1 MAAPAARAPAARA
14 PRRDALAEQ
23 QLVRDLWQQVEARVN
38 SSSALRAFLTQKIDD
53 CGQTI
58 AFDAFDLVRQVLN
71 PDGFVRRAHKSADQ
85 NLGAAIT
92 MPESPWSAEGS
103 FVDRQWDFHGTWHK
117 NRKMWPIMN
126 KYENLEKATVKY
138 FCTES
143 DINKAGYANEA
154 IYVDDEPYD
163 VQFSMPALGARQEVL
178 NILKE
183 LPDYDHLDKPIR
195 RWETFRVDFSAE
207 NFENCIKSA
216 TKKIVCNK
224 ASSRKP
230 RKRMEITVKD
240 LKDRLSQYLRRNNMT
255 KKDLQHPAPNQHN
268 KKFWIDEL
276 NRLEEAEV
284 QEREDND
291 DTMSD
296 SEDMEE
302 DEAGD
307 DSEDDV
313 DDSAPAAPAAAN
325 TREYTLWD
333 MISDKVFLEPYYR
346 LAWRSADWA
355 QDKDFL
361 AYGYGTK
368 HKMCNQQERPDLII
382 EVGYFSAD
390 SGLFTK
396 RVVMIEIDGENKT
409 STKTKKRD
417 QDDDDKQSHAQKKD
431 DPIKLALKLMSSTF
445 AQNAL
450 QDDTY
455 HIRANYVWFFD
466 HKVDFSLLSTTS
478 FELPEVEDLIRLY
491 GKDSKSSDYTTL
503 HQAIHFV
510 HHMYTAHVKIAF
522 LIFMKVVHNIDMRS
536 LDSTSTRMCN
546 HSFFVNFQAD
556 HMPEELVWKNNMPAA
571 TRTWLEDQQMLH
583 TCVSVKIC
591 DDQEQEKW
599 VEAPVMNPASQRA
612 ALRNWHADVDSASL
626 PRFPYEQCV
635 AVPVK
640 CVTIQRV
647 DIKKLVKLVQIAA
660 VKASNM
666 YYRAIQLEDRETKI
680 HFAGRTRTINIK
692 RRSFPD
698 KCFLTRKLQLDR
710 FQLWNSDNLLF
721 EHRLNQRG
729 IDIDNDF
736 LDFYWGYED
745 PNVRRSNFSSKIDYQ
760 NADTKTWKNWD
771 QLDIRMHF
779 FDKAMQDDDSWKDA
793 VNGMWYLQDYH
804 QFFDMLRNLPKPNLP
819 PATPEHRH
827 ITTVPEEF
835 DPALFTGA
843 KEIKTARDDHNIKSL
858 AASKYAFEI
867 SNTGAYHEDFPTDET
882 LFEMPEL
889 SETSERAHHMFS
901 ILAWFF
907 DCRDAGACRWQWED
921 KVLDYFGVDL
931 PLGSRDS
938 DFDKFRFQKKK
949 DANTTDTKY
958 FDNTWFLMTVFLEVN
973 FRNALAALHCRLWEK
988 QEHTRSITAKNGVGL
1003 QVKAKELYNR
1013 QRSLLNTRARCVGLQ
1028 GVSAGLSWQKNSE
1041 RNCLRNLLLSSLDD
1055 TLPGLDPQL
1064 EAYLRQF
1071 NAPNAGLFLRTI
1083 EVSNVLALRELALQ
1097 HKLASQS
1104 GPGASKLE
1112 ARLAWFEPAVQ
1123 SEIRHLMHIVER
1135 DDSVFT
1141 AAPVVHPTKAIV
1153 LEEELMR
1160 KWVRQ
1165 TLGVHRHLHSLR
1177 CPLDVKFHM
1186 FTSPETYR
1194 VFMQL
1199 FCTKTQLDNSHTQRP
1214 VLFVLLQVWLA
1225 AEVLK
1230 GTKEEFDDKVVV
1242 ENTAVNKVQRTNP
1255 VLEMRRSGGLTQ
1267 VQCHRK
1273 YTIDIVDGVD
1283 NIPCTPGSSLST
1295 WPLRDQNLWC
1305 KPTRDVSKK
1314 VQYAPVTRSL
1324 NTIDEKGLEFKLDPR
1339 TNEMLLVYPAEDD
1352 QISRDMADEELRRWL
1367 LLACARP
1374 GPCRYERQDD
1384 GRYTGGE
1391 KKHEFTAQDCT
1402 VRQQAEWPHE
1412 SDTGRQ
1418 RDTII
1423 AAVASFEVLQN
1434 RLQVTLG
1441 DDADT
1446 HLFFETVEQPE
1457 HAPESFPQYIKD
1469 IVTHIPNRTRIYVP
1483 QVFASHLRKEEQGLH
1498 EKIYE
1503 HGGKYWRMVCVGYR
1517 AWAWKRLLVKS
1528 IFFDALTKV
1537 VTRSSVLLSLLQSP
1551 RHTDNEPENL
1561 KNLNQLY
1568 QDMMADTKDTFGA
1581 LELKTD
1587 KIRENWKRKKMQVV
1601 LTVFRRENRVGSIKG
1616 RAIEFH
1622 DTIKVPAAQRQVE
1635 WCQYYRDNTP
1645 QQTTCRFLL
1654 IDKRMHKALLPNIQ
1668 SHTVKD
1674 CDVLQYRSYLYLVSK
1689 DIQQLRHAV
1698 VSLQGKLYVK
1708 FPSTYAVLNSST
1720 GSLETGEVIHNFEKT
1735 HFATCWDCRRYS
1747 CLRPEYLLV
1756 PDSDAI
1762 RHILLTNTPPEALY
1776 HDIVAPDNWRST
1788 PHDDLDTCKYICRNT
1803 RVTPVLDYFH
1813 ARLFPFIEHST
1824 SLIRNAYQA
1833 TMYTLPDMFLLEH
1846 DPHFEIP
1853 EMAKVDDWNDVKF
1866 KDDILAEGD
1875 FDEECKLW
1883 NKLRNSSRYIAT
1895 EHIADPQDGNN
1906 RIVQKVLDTGDA
1918 SFKPPFTEIM
1928 ATLRRRILPKTNEDS

>member
-38 SSSALRAFLTQKIDD
+38 SSNALRAFLTQKIDD

-117 NRKMWPIMN
+117 NRKMWPSMN
-126 KYENLEKATVKY
+126 EYENLQKATVQY

-143 DINKAGYANEA
+143 ALDNAGY
-154 IYVDDEPYD
+154 DEPAEYIDGDTTYD
-163 VQFSMPALGARQEVL
+163 FRFSMPALAANQDQL
-178 NILKE
+178 KILKK
-183 LPDYDHLDKPIR
+183 LPDNPDIGKSFR

-207 NFENCIKSA
+207 NVENCMKSA
-216 TKKIVCNK
+216 TKKFVCSK

-230 RKRMEITVKD
+230 KQMAILVGDLQKR
-240 LKDRLSQYLRRNNMT
+240 LKAYMQRNGLT
-255 KKDLQHPAPNQHN
+255 KKDLEHEEPNKDN
-268 KKFWIDEL
+268 KKFWSDEL
-276 NRLEEAEV
+276 DRLEKEEV
-284 QEREDND
+284 LEREDND
-291 DTMSD
+291 DTESD
-296 SEDMEE
+296 AEDN
-302 DEAGD
+302 
-307 DSEDDV
+307 SEDDV
-313 DDSAPAAPAAAN
+313 DDPASAAPADAN
-325 TREYTLWD
+325 AREYKLEE
-333 MISDKVFLEPYYR
+333 MIQEKVLLEPYYR
-346 LAWRSADWA
+346 LAWRSHDWA
-355 QDKDFL
+355 RNNDFL
-361 AYGYGTK
+361 SYGYGKK

-409 STKTKKRD
+409 STNTKKID
-417 QDDDDKQSHAQKKD
+417 QDDDDKESAAKKKD

-466 HKVDFSLLSTTS
+466 RKIDSSLLSTTS

-522 LIFMKVVHNIDMRS
+522 LMFMKVVHNIDMRS
-536 LDSTSTRMCN
+536 LDTINKQMCN
-546 HSFFVNFQAD
+546 HSFFVNFEAE
-556 HMPEELVWKNNMPAA
+556 HMPEELVWENKMPVA
-571 TRTWLEDQQMLH
+571 TRTWLENQQMLH
-583 TCVSVKIC
+583 TSVSIKTY
-591 DDQEQEKW
+591 DDDVSSEKW
-599 VEAPVMNPASQRA
+599 VKAPVMNPTTQRT
-612 ALRNWHADVDSASL
+612 ALQDWHADVDTAPL
-626 PRFPYEQCV
+626 PRFPYEKNV

-647 DIKKLVKLVQIAA
+647 DIKKLVHLVHIAA
-660 VKASNM
+660 SKASNM
-666 YYRAIQLEDRETKI
+666 YYEAIKLTERTTKVNYGDRTY
-680 HFAGRTRTINIK
+680 TMSIK

-698 KCFLTRKLQLDR
+698 KCFLSRAQQLGR
-710 FQLWNSDNLLF
+710 HELWNDVDNDDIDVL
-721 EHRLNQRG
+721 LNQRQ
-729 IDIDNDF
+729 INMDDNP

-745 PNVRRSNFSSKIDYQ
+745 PNVKRHSFKVDIDYQ
-760 NADTKTWKNWD
+760 NADEIAWRQWD
-771 QLDIRMHF
+771 QLDVRMHF
-779 FDKAMQDDDSWKDA
+779 FNKAMQEDDSWKDA

-804 QFFDMLRNLPKPNLP
+804 AFFDMLRNLPKPNLP
-819 PATPEHRH
+819 HALPENRL

-835 DPALFTGA
+835 VAPRGTRNVNREA
-843 KEIKTARDDHNIKSL
+843 ARLQHQVKSL

-867 SNTGAYHEDFPTDET
+867 KRSNKMHEAFPTDDT
-882 LFEMPEL
+882 FFGMPVL

-931 PLGSRDS
+931 PLGSPDS

-988 QEHTRSITAKNGVGL
+988 QEHTRSVTGKNGVGL

-1104 GPGASKLE
+1104 GAGASKLE

-1230 GTKEEFDDKVVV
+1230 GTKEEFDDDVVV

-1255 VLEMRRSGGLTQ
+1255 VLEMRRLGSQ

-1434 RLQVTLG
+1434 RLQVTLC
-1441 DDADT
+1441 DDADM

-1469 IVTHIPNRTRIYVP
+1469 IVTHVPNRTRIYVP
-1483 QVFASHLRKEEQGLH
+1483 QVFASHLRKEQQGLH
-1498 EKIYE
+1498 DKIYE
-1503 HGGKYWRMVCVGYR
+1503 HDGKYWRMVCVGYR

-1551 RHTDNEPENL
+1551 RHTDSEPEDL

-1587 KIRENWKRKKMQVV
+1587 KIRDNWKRKKMQVV

-1616 RAIEFH
+1616 RAIKFH

-1720 GSLETGEVIHNFEKT
+1720 GSVETGEVIHNFEKT

-1756 PDSDAI
+1756 PDSDTI
-1762 RHILLTNTPPEALY
+1762 THILLTNTPPEALY
-1776 HDIVAPDNWRST
+1776 RNIAAPGNWRST
-1788 PHDDLDTCKYICRNT
+1788 AHDDLDTCKYICRNT
-1803 RVTPVLDYFH
+1803 RIDYFH

-1824 SLIRNAYQA
+1824 SSITYANQA
-1833 TMYTLPDMFLLEH
+1833 TMYTLPDMFLLER
-1846 DPHFEIP
+1846 DAHFDIP

-1866 KDDILAEGD
+1866 ISDIVDEED
-1875 FDEECKLW
+1875 VDEECKLW
-1883 NKLRNSSRYIAT
+1883 NKLRNSSKYIAT
-1895 EHIADPQDGNN
+1895 EHTADPQDGNN
-1906 RIVQKVLDTGDA
+1906 RIVHKVLDTGDA
-1918 SFKPPFTEIM
+1918 SFAPPFTEIM